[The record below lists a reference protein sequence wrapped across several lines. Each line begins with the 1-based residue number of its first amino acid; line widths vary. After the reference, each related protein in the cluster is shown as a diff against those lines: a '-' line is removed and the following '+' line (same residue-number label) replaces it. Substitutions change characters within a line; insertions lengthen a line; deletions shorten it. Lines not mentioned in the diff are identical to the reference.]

1 MVILSGAAFF
11 FSANLIE
18 IFQSDPQVIDIGTRA
33 LQLQLISNLATP
45 LSVVTEMTLQSTGRK
60 FQASLLSSL
69 KSGVI
74 FIPLLF
80 ILANVRGLSGIQEAQ
95 PLTNILVLVPCIYYM
110 KKFFKG
116 LDISTI

>member
-1 MVILSGAAFF
+1 MVSTDVKAHKVQWTLVLGGSKRSVDLVPGAKPKV
-11 FSANLIE
+11 SVTLE
-18 IFQSDPQVIDIGTRA
+18 TEV
-33 LQLQLISNLATP
+33 

-80 ILANVRGLSGIQEAQ
+80 ILADVRGLSGIQEAQ
-95 PLTNILVLVPCIYYM
+95 PLTNILVLAPCIYYM
-110 KKFFKG
+110 KKFFQD
-116 LDISTI
+116 LV